1 MALHF
6 GKSEST
12 IKRRLKEF
20 GIRLR
25 SIRYSQIN
33 DAELL
38 EKVREI
44 LSDPHVNGKN
54 IIVIESLIIGIM
66 FFFLLKEKSL

>member
-1 MALHF
+1 MAIFF

-12 IKRRLKEF
+12 IKRRLREF

-25 SIRYSQIN
+25 SIRYSQIS

-38 EKVREI
+38 GKVREI
-44 LSDPHVNGKN
+44 LSDPHVNGWN
-54 IIVIESLIIGIM
+54 DVVMQIL
-66 FFFLLKEKSL
+66 KSLR